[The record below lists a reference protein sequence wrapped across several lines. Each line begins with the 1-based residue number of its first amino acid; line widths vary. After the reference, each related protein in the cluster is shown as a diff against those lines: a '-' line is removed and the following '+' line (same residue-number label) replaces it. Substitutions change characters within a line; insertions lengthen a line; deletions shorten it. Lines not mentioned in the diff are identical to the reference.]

1 VPGFLP
7 STGGLRAQRVGAWL
21 VVLLAASL
29 LAGCGGYV
37 GRARR
42 DYDEGRYLEAHERLA
57 QHEHE
62 VGRLSPRRQAEYGL
76 YRGQA
81 LLMLGDY
88 AGAHQWL
95 SFSYDVQRA
104 EPRALGDDERYE
116 LDRAW
121 ARLAAALAAAQGVA
135 LPAGATVV
143 TPGAGPPA
151 PLPPPPPTAPARQPP
166 PPPQR

>member
-1 VPGFLP
+1 MSARGWWCCW
-7 STGGLRAQRVGAWL
+7 QRRCWP
-21 VVLLAASL
+21 AAAVTS
-29 LAGCGGYV
+29 G
-37 GRARR
+37 ARR
-42 DYDEGRYLEAHERLA
+42 DYADGRYLEAHERLA
-57 QHEHE
+57 QHERE
-62 VGRLSPRRQAEYGL
+62 VSQLSPRKQAEYGL

-81 LLMLGDY
+81 LLMLGDH

-104 EPRALGDDERYE
+104 EPRALGDEERYE
-116 LDRAW
+116 LDQAW

-151 PLPPPPPTAPARQPP
+151 PLPPPPPPGAAQVPAN
-166 PPPQR
+166 PQR

>member
-1 VPGFLP
+1 
-7 STGGLRAQRVGAWL
+7 

-42 DYDEGRYLEAHERLA
+42 AYAEGRYLEAHERLA

-62 VGRLSPRRQAEYGL
+62 VSRLSPRKQAEYGL

-81 LLMLGDY
+81 LLMLGDH

-104 EPRALGDDERYE
+104 EPRALGDEERYE

-151 PLPPPPPTAPARQPP
+151 PLPPPPPTLPTPAATAPAPAPAPLR
-166 PPPQR
+166 